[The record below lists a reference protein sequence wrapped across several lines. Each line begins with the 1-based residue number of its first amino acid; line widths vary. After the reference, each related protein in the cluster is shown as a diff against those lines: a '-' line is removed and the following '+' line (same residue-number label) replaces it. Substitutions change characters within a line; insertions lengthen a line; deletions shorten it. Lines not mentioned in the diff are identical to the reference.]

1 MPTENKTVEPLK
13 VERSTVT
20 KLVIT
25 GAPSLDP
32 ITVFLEDLAPKRGKI
47 TVSCWGKSWT
57 AYWGGMWDGHTIA
70 QFFCELDT
78 CYIIGYF
85 DQALRSRQFS
95 GDALANEAQRLV
107 LKERRR
113 FCYTPDEA
121 RELFDAAEDLRES
134 PSIEH
139 LHAVHSELMTKLF
152 GDEWWHMTSDATE
165 PNPDYAYLE
174 RIILAVQQALRHEQP
189 QQEAA

>member
-1 MPTENKTVEPLK
+1 MPTENKTADPLK

-25 GAPSLDP
+25 GAKNLDR
-32 ITVFLEDLAPKRGKI
+32 ITVFLEDLAPKRGNI

-57 AYWGGMWDGHTIA
+57 AYWGGMWDGLNIG
-70 QFFCELDT
+70 QFFCELNT
-78 CYIIGYF
+78 SYIIGYF
-85 DQALRSRQFS
+85 DQDLRPRRFS
-95 GDALANEAQRLV
+95 GEALANEAQRLV

-113 FCYTPDEA
+113 FCYTSDVV
-121 RELFDAAEDLRES
+121 REMFDAAEDLRES
-134 PSIEH
+134 SSVDH
-139 LHAVHSELMTKLF
+139 LHGAHSELMTKLF

-165 PNPDYAYLE
+165 LNPDYAYLE
-174 RIILAVQQALRHEQP
+174 RIILAVQQALRQEQP